1 MMEGL
6 RNSGAFTL
14 RVKTAAT
21 RDGRGRDG
29 RTSAPT
35 LIVSLTLD
43 DPLHMPPAVLWLPSL
58 GLLLNL
64 SFVVFCFGSVRAG
77 GTSAVCPAT
86 AICNGLLDSAL

>member
-1 MMEGL
+1 MEGL

-14 RVKTAAT
+14 RVKTEET
-21 RDGRGRDG
+21 RDGREG
-29 RTSAPT
+29 RTSARLRP

-43 DPLHMPPAVLWLPSL
+43 DPLHMPPAVLLLPSL

-64 SFVVFCFGSVRAG
+64 SFAVFCFGSVRAG